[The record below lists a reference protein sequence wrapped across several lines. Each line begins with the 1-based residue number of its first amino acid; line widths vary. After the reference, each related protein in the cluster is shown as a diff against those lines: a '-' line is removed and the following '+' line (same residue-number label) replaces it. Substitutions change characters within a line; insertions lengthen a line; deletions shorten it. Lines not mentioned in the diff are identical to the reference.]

1 MFDMAAA
8 NANKAKLFSGN
19 VQLRVEVL
27 TVDPGGSG
35 SATTATEVVSAFARK
50 GHTVDV
56 FDVGLAANTTNI
68 M

>member
-1 MFDMAAA
+1 MAAA
-8 NANKAKLFSGN
+8 TVNKLNLFSGN

-27 TVDPGGSG
+27 PVDPGGSG
-35 SATTATEVVSAFARK
+35 SATTAAEVVSAFARK

-56 FDVGLAANTTNI
+56 FHVGLASNTTNI